1 MNDSINTTEEISIII
16 PSVGNQGIIEL
27 LRSIHADSSL
37 GVHEILIVCNSK
49 TIDEFMNLR
58 VEYRCIK
65 FIEQNEMSVSISRN
79 LGISSSKYEQVSL
92 IDDDDEWVPDR
103 AKLLLDA
110 LRANPK
116 CIVFGSTRLF
126 DQKSKNITFK
136 IRDQIIKKE
145 NFTKQFKRQIF
156 LKQKYFLQV
165 GNCIFNKTQV
175 VPRFR
180 ESLTYLEDQIW
191 ILESLNSGV
200 CVKQISNVTLNYN
213 FSRARSSNR
222 WSIINEKNIWS
233 ILNNLSPKLGD
244 KYIANVS
251 LKSLA
256 LDLSFVKFKKAKKDV
271 KQNFSLNLISKI
283 KILFLTILN
292 LALSSRVK

>member
-1 MNDSINTTEEISIII
+1 MNDSIVTSDEISIVI
-16 PSVGNQGIIEL
+16 PSIGNRGIFEL
-27 LRSIHADSSL
+27 LRSIHADTSL
-37 GVHEILIVCNSK
+37 GAHEILIVCNSK
-49 TIDEFMNLR
+49 TITALLDLSREHT
-58 VEYRCIK
+58 CIK
-65 FIEQNEMSVSISRN
+65 FIEQNIMSVSISRN

-92 IDDDDEWVPDR
+92 IDDDDEWAHGR
-103 AKLLLDA
+103 ARHLVGA
-110 LRANPK
+110 LQANPR

-126 DQKSKNITFK
+126 DQKSKHVTFK

-145 NFTKQFKRQIF
+145 NFSKQFKRQIF

-175 VPRFR
+175 RPRFR
-180 ESLTYLEDQIW
+180 ENLNYLEDQIW

-200 CVKQISNVTLNYN
+200 CIKQISNVTLNYN
-213 FSRARSSNR
+213 FSRARSSHR
-222 WSIINEKNIWS
+222 WSIVNEKNVWS

-256 LDLSFVKFKKAKKDV
+256 IDLSFVKFKEAKKDV
-271 KQNFSLNLISKI
+271 KQNFSLNLNSKI

-292 LALSSRVK
+292 LALSPRVK